1 MRRLDVD
8 AFATSGNGSLASLD
22 RPAVLADK
30 LDWLRHAMEAYTGA
44 PFLPQAALGV
54 EDVARQSMFEQIYK
68 SGTWQHGNA
77 SLPLSGT
84 GSTAEASANA
94 RIALAAALGRTR
106 ARSVLDAPCGDFT
119 WMRLMLPTFARLGVH
134 YTGVDI
140 ARPQIARLQAEFEG
154 TAGVEFRV
162 GDLVVEPPPRA
173 TAGLIF
179 SREMTQHLNPEEVLR
194 VLHHWSRSGSRS
206 GMPAVPHASATSD
219 QLRVITVDYFTT
231 GTCCRQPTGSR
242 TAPTATL
249 TACRAARTR

>member
-1 MRRLDVD
+1 
-8 AFATSGNGSLASLD
+8 
-22 RPAVLADK
+22 
-30 LDWLRHAMEAYTGA
+30 
-44 PFLPQAALGV
+44 
-54 EDVARQSMFEQIYK
+54 MFEQIYK

-194 VLHHWSRSGSRS
+194 VLHHWSRSGSRYLLQTTYRLKDGS
-206 GMPAVPHASATSD
+206 NRNFDRVSRGSHSMIDFERVPFSLPPPIASWVEDDTHTHTERLALWRLPLQTH
-219 QLRVITVDYFTT
+219 VYGVAAEA
-231 GTCCRQPTGSR
+231 GTQYVSN
-242 TAPTATL
+242 
-249 TACRAARTR
+249 ARRGEHEQT